1 MSYRSRI
8 ATTLLTTT
16 AIGIALPAAA
26 AATALLLPLAQGTAL
41 ALVAAATL
49 ACAGFLGWAA
59 LAAARALTLA
69 SAGLDALVRGDLERI
84 VPAGATDNEVAQ
96 LLRTAQADLRQ
107 FHADVGHMANAHAA
121 GACDVALDPARWP
134 GTHRDLA
141 ERINSMV
148 AGHIGVNKQAIDCVA
163 EFGRG
168 NFTAPLA
175 AFPGQKA
182 FINEVVEQVRRN
194 LLGLNAEMRRMSDQH
209 EAGEIDAVI
218 DSAQFQGD
226 FRGMADGINR
236 MVAAHIA
243 VKKLALGVVAEF
255 GRGNF
260 DAPLAPL
267 PGKKAFI
274 NDTIEHVRGNF
285 KHLIAEINRMSVE
298 HDKGD
303 IDVQIDTARFEGD
316 FRAMGDGINR
326 MVGAHI
332 TVKKLAMGVVAEFGR
347 GNFDAPLAQ
356 LPGKKAF
363 INDTVELVRG
373 NFKHLIAEINR
384 MSAEHDKGDIDV
396 VIDTAKFEGD
406 FGAMGNGINQMVA
419 AHIAVKKLAMGVVA
433 EFGRGNFDAPLA
445 QLPGKKAFIN
455 DTIEQARGNLR
466 SVADVI
472 KVMGAVADGDLSCK
486 VQGRYEGAFADMQ
499 RYVNVTI
506 DTLTGIV
513 NEVNGNAATLAS
525 ASEQLSA
532 TAQSLS
538 QAASEQAAGVEETS
552 ASLEQMTASIS
563 QNSENAKVTDGMAA
577 KASHEAAESG
587 EAVRKTV
594 AAMKEIARKI
604 SIIDDIAYQTNLLAL
619 NAAIEAARAGEH
631 GKGFAVVAA
640 EVRKLAERSQ
650 VAAHEIGDVAGSSV
664 DLAESAGRLLGEMV
678 PSIRRTSDL
687 VQEISAASEEQ
698 TSGVGQINCAVVQL
712 NQTTQQSAANAEE
725 LAATAEE
732 VSSQAEQLQV
742 LMNFFKTGPASAAPA
757 PTPLPRR
764 APAPPA
770 PAPRLRAF
778 AGAGP
783 AAGVRLDESAFETF

>member
-1 MSYRSRI
+1 MSHRSRI
-8 ATTLLTTT
+8 ATTLLTT
-16 AIGIALPAAA
+16 AALAVALPAAA
-26 AATALLLPLAQGTAL
+26 TATALLLPLAPGAAL
-41 ALVAAATL
+41 ALVAVATL
-49 ACAGFLGWAA
+49 ASAAALGWAVC
-59 LAAARALTLA
+59 AAARALTLA
-69 SAGLDALVRGDLERI
+69 TAGLDALVRGDLDGI
-84 VPAGATDNEVAQ
+84 VPPQLAADDEVSR
-96 LLRTAQADLRQ
+96 LLRTAQTDLRQ
-107 FHADVGHMANAHAA
+107 FHADVGRMSAAHAA
-121 GACDVALDPARWP
+121 GDCDVAMDLARWP

-141 ERINSMV
+141 DNINKMV
-148 AGHIGVNKQAIDCVA
+148 AGHISVNKQAIDCVA

-168 NFTAPLA
+168 NFAAPLA

-182 FINEVVEQVRRN
+182 FINAVVEQVRRN
-194 LLGLNAEMRRMSDQH
+194 LLGLIAEMRRMSEQH

-218 DSAQFQGD
+218 DSAQFHGD
-226 FRGMADGINR
+226 FRGMAEGINR
-236 MVAAHIA
+236 MVAGHIA

-260 DAPLAPL
+260 DAPLP
-267 PGKKAFI
+267 
-274 NDTIEHVRGNF
+274 
-285 KHLIAEINRMSVE
+285 
-298 HDKGD
+298 
-303 IDVQIDTARFEGD
+303 
-316 FRAMGDGINR
+316 
-326 MVGAHI
+326 
-332 TVKKLAMGVVAEFGR
+332 
-347 GNFDAPLAQ
+347 Q

-363 INDTVELVRG
+363 INDTVEQVRG
-373 NFKHLIAEINR
+373 NFKQLIAEINR

-396 VIDTAKFEGD
+396 VIDTARFDGD
-406 FGAMGNGINQMVA
+406 FATMGDGINRMVA

-466 SVADVI
+466 SVGDVI
-472 KVMGAVADGDLSCK
+472 QVMGAIADGDLSRK

-499 RYVNVTI
+499 RYVNATI
-506 DTLTGIV
+506 DKLTGIV
-513 NEVNGNAATLAS
+513 NEVNGNATTLAG
-525 ASEQLSA
+525 ASEELSA

-552 ASLEQMTASIS
+552 ASLEQMTGSIS

-577 KASHEAAESG
+577 KAAREAAESG
-587 EAVRKTV
+587 EAVRATV

-604 SIIDDIAYQTNLLAL
+604 GIIDDIAYQTNLLAL

-650 VAAHEIGDVAGSSV
+650 VAAHEIGEVAGSSV
-664 DLAESAGRLLGEMV
+664 ELAESAGRLLVEMV

-712 NQTTQQSAANAEE
+712 SQTTQQSAANAEE

-732 VSSQAEQLQV
+732 VSSQAEQLQA
-742 LMNFFKTGPASAAPA
+742 LMSFFRTGPVAATA
-757 PTPLPRR
+757 ATPLPRR
-764 APAPPA
+764 TPP
-770 PAPRLRAF
+770 PPVRAPRLRSF
-778 AGAGP
+778 AGP
-783 AAGVRLDESAFETF
+783 AAATATRLDEAAFETF

>member
-1 MSYRSRI
+1 MSHRSRI
-8 ATTLLTTT
+8 ATTLLTT
-16 AIGIALPAAA
+16 AALAVALPAAA
-26 AATALLLPLAQGTAL
+26 TATALLLPLAPGAAL
-41 ALVAAATL
+41 ALVAVATL
-49 ACAGFLGWAA
+49 ASAAALGWAVC
-59 LAAARALTLA
+59 AAARALTLA
-69 SAGLDALVRGDLERI
+69 TAGLDALVRGDLDGI
-84 VPAGATDNEVAQ
+84 VPPQLAADDEVSR
-96 LLRTAQADLRQ
+96 LLRTAQTDLRQ
-107 FHADVGHMANAHAA
+107 FHADVGRMSAAHAA
-121 GACDVALDPARWP
+121 GDCDVAMDLARWP

-141 ERINSMV
+141 DNINKMV
-148 AGHIGVNKQAIDCVA
+148 AGHISVNKQAIDCVA

-168 NFTAPLA
+168 NFAAPLA

-182 FINEVVEQVRRN
+182 FINAVVEQVRRN
-194 LLGLNAEMRRMSDQH
+194 LLGLIAEMRRMSEQH

-218 DSAQFQGD
+218 DSAQFHGD
-226 FRGMADGINR
+226 FRGMAEGINR
-236 MVAAHIA
+236 MVAGHIA

-285 KHLIAEINRMSVE
+285 KQLIAEINRMSAE
-298 HDKGD
+298 HDQGD
-303 IDVQIDTARFEGD
+303 IDVVIDTARLDGD
-316 FRAMGDGINR
+316 FRTMGDGINR
-326 MVGAHI
+326 MVAAHI
-332 TVKKLAMGVVAEFGR
+332 AVKKLALGVVAEFGR
-347 GNFDAPLAQ
+347 GNFDAPLPQ

-363 INDTVELVRG
+363 INDTVEQVRG
-373 NFKHLIAEINR
+373 NFKQLIAEINR

-396 VIDTAKFEGD
+396 VIDTARFDGD
-406 FGAMGNGINQMVA
+406 FATMGDGINRMVA

-466 SVADVI
+466 SVGDVI
-472 KVMGAVADGDLSCK
+472 QVMGAIADGDLSRK

-499 RYVNVTI
+499 RYVNATI
-506 DTLTGIV
+506 DKLTGIV
-513 NEVNGNAATLAS
+513 NEVNGNATTLAG
-525 ASEQLSA
+525 ASEELSA

-552 ASLEQMTASIS
+552 ASLEQMTGSIS

-577 KASHEAAESG
+577 KAAREAAESG
-587 EAVRKTV
+587 EAVRATV

-604 SIIDDIAYQTNLLAL
+604 GIIDDIAYQTNLLAL

-650 VAAHEIGDVAGSSV
+650 VAAHEIGEVAGSSV
-664 DLAESAGRLLGEMV
+664 ELAESAGRLLVEMV

-712 NQTTQQSAANAEE
+712 SQTTQQSAANAEE

-732 VSSQAEQLQV
+732 VSSQAEQLQA
-742 LMNFFKTGPASAAPA
+742 LMSFFRTGPVAATA
-757 PTPLPRR
+757 ATPLPRR
-764 APAPPA
+764 TPP
-770 PAPRLRAF
+770 PPVRAPRLRSF
-778 AGAGP
+778 AGP
-783 AAGVRLDESAFETF
+783 AAATATRLDEAAFETF

>member
-1 MSYRSRI
+1 MSHRSRI

-16 AIGIALPAAA
+16 AIAVALPAAA

-49 ACAGFLGWAA
+49 ACAGVLGWAA
-59 LAAARALTLA
+59 LAAARTLNVA
-69 SAGLDALVRGDLERI
+69 TAGLDALVRGDLERI
-84 VPAGATDNEVAQ
+84 VPAAGTTENEVTQ

-107 FHADVGHMANAHAA
+107 FHADVVHMASAHAA
-121 GACDVALDPARWP
+121 GECEMALDLARWP

-141 ERINSMV
+141 DNINKMV

-168 NFTAPLA
+168 NFAAPLA
-175 AFPGQKA
+175 AFPGKKA
-182 FINEVVEQVRRN
+182 FINDTIEQVRRN
-194 LLGLNAEMRRMSDQH
+194 LTGLNAEMRRMSDQH

-236 MVAAHIA
+236 MVGGHIA
-243 VKKLALGVVAEF
+243 
-255 GRGNF
+255 
-260 DAPLAPL
+260 
-267 PGKKAFI
+267 
-274 NDTIEHVRGNF
+274 
-285 KHLIAEINRMSVE
+285 
-298 HDKGD
+298 
-303 IDVQIDTARFEGD
+303 
-316 FRAMGDGINR
+316 
-326 MVGAHI
+326 
-332 TVKKLAMGVVAEFGR
+332 VKKLAMGVVAEFGR

-363 INDTVELVRG
+363 INDTIERVRG
-373 NFKHLIAEINR
+373 NFKQLIAEINR
-384 MSAEHDKGDIDV
+384 MSAEHDRGDIDV
-396 VIDTAKFEGD
+396 IIDTAKLEGD
-406 FGAMGNGINQMVA
+406 FRAMGNGINQMVA

-499 RYVNVTI
+499 RYVNATI
-506 DTLTGIV
+506 DKLTGIV

-563 QNSENAKVTDGMAA
+563 QNSDNAKVTDGMAA
-577 KASHEAAESG
+577 KASREAAESG
-587 EAVRKTV
+587 EAVRATV

-664 DLAESAGRLLGEMV
+664 DLAESAGRLLDGMV

-732 VSSQAEQLQV
+732 VSSQAEQLQM
-742 LMNFFKTGPASAAPA
+742 LMNFFKTNPSAAASA

-764 APAPPA
+764 APAPA
-770 PAPRLRAF
+770 ARAPRLRAF
-778 AGAGP
+778 AGSVP
-783 AAGVRLDESAFETF
+783 AAARLDETAFETF

>member
-16 AIGIALPAAA
+16 AIAVALPAAA
-26 AATALLLPLAQGTAL
+26 AATALLLPLTQGAAL

-49 ACAGFLGWAA
+49 ACAGGLGWAA
-59 LAAARALTLA
+59 LAAARTLNLA
-69 SAGLDALVRGDLERI
+69 TAGLDALVRGDLERI
-84 VPAGATDNEVAQ
+84 VPAAGAADNEVTQ

-107 FHADVGHMANAHAA
+107 FHADVGHMASAHAA
-121 GACDVALDPARWP
+121 GECEVAMDPARWP

-141 ERINSMV
+141 QSINAMV

-168 NFTAPLA
+168 NFAATLA
-175 AFPGQKA
+175 AFPGKKA
-182 FINEVVEQVRRN
+182 FINDTIEQVRRN
-194 LLGLNAEMRRMSDQH
+194 LTGLIAEMRRMSEQH

-236 MVAAHIA
+236 MVGGHIAVKKLALGVVAEFGRGNFDAPLAQLPGKKAFINDTIEHVRGNFKQLIAEINRMSAEHDKGEIDVVIDTARCEGDFATMGDGINQMVAAHIA

-260 DAPLAPL
+260 DAPLAQL

-285 KHLIAEINRMSVE
+285 KHLIAEINRMS
-298 HDKGD
+298 
-303 IDVQIDTARFEGD
+303 
-316 FRAMGDGINR
+316 
-326 MVGAHI
+326 
-332 TVKKLAMGVVAEFGR
+332 
-347 GNFDAPLAQ
+347 
-356 LPGKKAF
+356 
-363 INDTVELVRG
+363 
-373 NFKHLIAEINR
+373 
-384 MSAEHDKGDIDV
+384 AEHDKGEIDAA
-396 VIDTAKFEGD
+396 IDTAKFEGD

-466 SVADVI
+466 SVGDVI

-499 RYVNVTI
+499 RYVNATI
-506 DTLTGIV
+506 DKLTGIV
-513 NEVNGNAATLAS
+513 NEVNSNAVTLAS
-525 ASEQLSA
+525 ASEELSA

-563 QNSENAKVTDGMAA
+563 QNAENAKVTDGMAA
-577 KASHEAAESG
+577 KAAREAAESG
-587 EAVRKTV
+587 EAVRATV
-594 AAMKEIARKI
+594 NAMKEIARKI

-664 DLAESAGRLLGEMV
+664 ELAESAGRLLDGMV

-698 TSGVGQINCAVVQL
+698 TSGVGQINTAVVQL

-742 LMNFFKTGPASAAPA
+742 LMNFFRTGPANAASA

-764 APAPPA
+764 APAPPVR
-770 PAPRLRAF
+770 APRLRAF
-778 AGAGP
+778 AGIAP
-783 AAGVRLDESAFETF
+783 AAARLDETAFETF

>member
-1 MSYRSRI
+1 MPYRSRI

-16 AIGIALPAAA
+16 AIAIALPAAA
-26 AATALLLPLAQGTAL
+26 AATALLLPLAQGPAL
-41 ALVAAATL
+41 GLVAAATL
-49 ACAGFLGWAA
+49 ACAGVLGWAA
-59 LAAARALTLA
+59 LAAARTLTLA
-69 SAGLDALVRGDLERI
+69 SAGLDALVRGELEQI
-84 VPAGATDNEVAQ
+84 VPATGAPDNAVTQ

-107 FHADVGHMANAHAA
+107 FHADVGHMASAHAA
-121 GACDVALDPARWP
+121 GACEVALDPARWP

-168 NFTAPLA
+168 NFAAPLA

-194 LLGLNAEMRRMSDQH
+194 LIGLNAEMQRMSDQH

-236 MVAAHIA
+236 MVGGHIA

-274 NDTIEHVRGNF
+274 NDTVEHVRGNF
-285 KHLIAEINRMSVE
+285 KQLIAEINRMSAE
-298 HDKGD
+298 HDRGD
-303 IDVQIDTARFEGD
+303 IDVVIDSARFEGD

-326 MVGAHI
+326 MVAAHI
-332 TVKKLAMGVVAEFGR
+332 AVKKLALGVVGEFGR

-363 INDTVELVRG
+363 INDTIEHVRG

-419 AHIAVKKLAMGVVA
+419 AHIAVKKLAMGVVT
-433 EFGRGNFDAPLA
+433 EFGRGNFDAP
-445 QLPGKKAFIN
+445 LPGKKAFIN

-486 VQGRYEGAFADMQ
+486 VQGRYEGTFADMQ
-499 RYVNVTI
+499 RYVNATI

-538 QAASEQAAGVEETS
+538 QAASEQTAGVEETS

-577 KASHEAAESG
+577 KASREAAESG

-664 DLAESAGRLLGEMV
+664 DLAESAGHLLDGMV

-742 LMNFFKTGPASAAPA
+742 LMNFFRTGPASAAPA

-770 PAPRLRAF
+770 RAPRLRAL
-778 AGAGP
+778 AGAAPAP
-783 AAGVRLDESAFETF
+783 AARLDETAFETF

>member
-1 MSYRSRI
+1 M
-8 ATTLLTTT
+8 
-16 AIGIALPAAA
+16 
-26 AATALLLPLAQGTAL
+26 
-41 ALVAAATL
+41 
-49 ACAGFLGWAA
+49 
-59 LAAARALTLA
+59 A
-69 SAGLDALVRGDLERI
+69 S
-84 VPAGATDNEVAQ
+84 
-96 LLRTAQADLRQ
+96 
-107 FHADVGHMANAHAA
+107 AHAA
-121 GACDVALDPARWP
+121 GECEMALDLARWP

-141 ERINSMV
+141 DNINKMV

-168 NFTAPLA
+168 NFAAPLA
-175 AFPGQKA
+175 AFPGKKA
-182 FINEVVEQVRRN
+182 FINDTIEQVRRN
-194 LLGLNAEMRRMSDQH
+194 LTGLNAEMRRMSDQH

-236 MVAAHIA
+236 MVGGHIA
-243 VKKLALGVVAEF
+243 
-255 GRGNF
+255 
-260 DAPLAPL
+260 
-267 PGKKAFI
+267 
-274 NDTIEHVRGNF
+274 
-285 KHLIAEINRMSVE
+285 
-298 HDKGD
+298 
-303 IDVQIDTARFEGD
+303 
-316 FRAMGDGINR
+316 
-326 MVGAHI
+326 
-332 TVKKLAMGVVAEFGR
+332 VKKLAMGVVAEFGR

-363 INDTVELVRG
+363 INDTIERVRG
-373 NFKHLIAEINR
+373 NFKQLIAEINR
-384 MSAEHDKGDIDV
+384 MSAEHDRGDIDV
-396 VIDTAKFEGD
+396 IIDTAKLEGD
-406 FGAMGNGINQMVA
+406 FRAMGNGINQMVA

-499 RYVNVTI
+499 RYVNATI
-506 DTLTGIV
+506 DKLTGIV

-563 QNSENAKVTDGMAA
+563 QNSDNAKVTDGMAA
-577 KASHEAAESG
+577 KASREAAESG
-587 EAVRKTV
+587 EAVRATV

-664 DLAESAGRLLGEMV
+664 DLAESAGRLLDGMV

-732 VSSQAEQLQV
+732 VSSQAEQLQM
-742 LMNFFKTGPASAAPA
+742 LMNFFKTNPSAAASA

-764 APAPPA
+764 APAPA
-770 PAPRLRAF
+770 ARAPRLRAF
-778 AGAGP
+778 AGSVP
-783 AAGVRLDESAFETF
+783 AAARLDETAFETF

>member
-1 MSYRSRI
+1 
-8 ATTLLTTT
+8 
-16 AIGIALPAAA
+16 
-26 AATALLLPLAQGTAL
+26 
-41 ALVAAATL
+41 
-49 ACAGFLGWAA
+49 
-59 LAAARALTLA
+59 
-69 SAGLDALVRGDLERI
+69 
-84 VPAGATDNEVAQ
+84 
-96 LLRTAQADLRQ
+96 
-107 FHADVGHMANAHAA
+107 
-121 GACDVALDPARWP
+121 
-134 GTHRDLA
+134 
-141 ERINSMV
+141 
-148 AGHIGVNKQAIDCVA
+148 
-163 EFGRG
+163 
-168 NFTAPLA
+168 
-175 AFPGQKA
+175 
-182 FINEVVEQVRRN
+182 
-194 LLGLNAEMRRMSDQH
+194 
-209 EAGEIDAVI
+209 
-218 DSAQFQGD
+218 
-226 FRGMADGINR
+226 
-236 MVAAHIA
+236 
-243 VKKLALGVVAEF
+243 

-274 NDTIEHVRGNF
+274 NDTVEHVRGNF
-285 KHLIAEINRMSVE
+285 KQLIAEINRMSAE
-298 HDKGD
+298 HDRGD
-303 IDVQIDTARFEGD
+303 IDVVIDSARFEGD

-326 MVGAHI
+326 MVAAHI
-332 TVKKLAMGVVAEFGR
+332 AVKKLALGVVGEFGR

-363 INDTVELVRG
+363 INDTIEHVRG

-419 AHIAVKKLAMGVVA
+419 AHIAVKKLAMGVVT
-433 EFGRGNFDAPLA
+433 EFGRGNFDAP
-445 QLPGKKAFIN
+445 LPGKKAFIN

-486 VQGRYEGAFADMQ
+486 VQGRYEGTFADMQ
-499 RYVNVTI
+499 RYVNATI

-538 QAASEQAAGVEETS
+538 QAASEQTAGVEETS

-577 KASHEAAESG
+577 KASREAAESG

-640 EVRKLAERSQ
+640 EVR
-650 VAAHEIGDVAGSSV
+650 
-664 DLAESAGRLLGEMV
+664 
-678 PSIRRTSDL
+678 
-687 VQEISAASEEQ
+687 
-698 TSGVGQINCAVVQL
+698 
-712 NQTTQQSAANAEE
+712 
-725 LAATAEE
+725 
-732 VSSQAEQLQV
+732 
-742 LMNFFKTGPASAAPA
+742 
-757 PTPLPRR
+757 
-764 APAPPA
+764 
-770 PAPRLRAF
+770 
-778 AGAGP
+778 
-783 AAGVRLDESAFETF
+783 

>member
-1 MSYRSRI
+1 MSHRSRI

-16 AIGIALPAAA
+16 AIAVALPAAA

-49 ACAGFLGWAA
+49 ACAGVAGWAA
-59 LAAARALTLA
+59 LAAARTLNVA
-69 SAGLDALVRGDLERI
+69 TAGLDALVRGDLERI
-84 VPAGATDNEVAQ
+84 VPAAGATENEVTQ
-96 LLRTAQADLRQ
+96 LLRTAQTDLRQ
-107 FHADVGHMANAHAA
+107 FHTDVVHMACAHAA
-121 GACDVALDPARWP
+121 GECEVALDLARWP

-141 ERINSMV
+141 DNINKMV

-168 NFTAPLA
+168 NFAAPLA
-175 AFPGQKA
+175 AFPGKKA
-182 FINEVVEQVRRN
+182 FINDTIEQVRRN
-194 LLGLNAEMRRMSDQH
+194 LTGLNAEMRRMSDQH
-209 EAGEIDAVI
+209 EAGEIDAII

-236 MVAAHIA
+236 MVGGHIA
-243 VKKLALGVVAEF
+243 
-255 GRGNF
+255 
-260 DAPLAPL
+260 
-267 PGKKAFI
+267 
-274 NDTIEHVRGNF
+274 
-285 KHLIAEINRMSVE
+285 
-298 HDKGD
+298 
-303 IDVQIDTARFEGD
+303 
-316 FRAMGDGINR
+316 
-326 MVGAHI
+326 
-332 TVKKLAMGVVAEFGR
+332 VKKLAMGVVAEFGR

-363 INDTVELVRG
+363 INDTVEHVRG

-499 RYVNVTI
+499 RYVNATI
-506 DTLTGIV
+506 DKLTGIV

-577 KASHEAAESG
+577 KASREAAESG
-587 EAVRKTV
+587 EAVRATV

-664 DLAESAGRLLGEMV
+664 DLAESAGRLLDGMV

-732 VSSQAEQLQV
+732 VSSQAEQLQM
-742 LMNFFKTGPASAAPA
+742 LMNFFKTNPSAAASA

-764 APAPPA
+764 APAPA
-770 PAPRLRAF
+770 ARAPRLRAF
-778 AGAGP
+778 AGSVP
-783 AAGVRLDESAFETF
+783 AAARLDETAFETF

>member
-260 DAPLAPL
+260 DAPLAQL

-274 NDTIEHVRGNF
+274 NDTIEY
-285 KHLIAEINRMSVE
+285 
-298 HDKGD
+298 
-303 IDVQIDTARFEGD
+303 
-316 FRAMGDGINR
+316 
-326 MVGAHI
+326 
-332 TVKKLAMGVVAEFGR
+332 
-347 GNFDAPLAQ
+347 
-356 LPGKKAF
+356 
-363 INDTVELVRG
+363 VRG

-396 VIDTAKFEGD
+396 QIDTARFEGD

-445 QLPGKKAFIN
+445 PLPGKKAFIN

-486 VQGRYEGAFADMQ
+486 VMGRYEGAFADMQ

-577 KASHEAAESG
+577 KASREAAESG

-604 SIIDDIAYQTNLLAL
+604 GIIDDIAYQTNLLAL

-664 DLAESAGRLLGEMV
+664 DLAESAGHLLDGMV

-742 LMNFFKTGPASAAPA
+742 LMNFFRTGPASAAPA
-757 PTPLPRR
+757 PAPLPRR

-770 PAPRLRAF
+770 RAPRLRAF
-778 AGAGP
+778 AGAAP
-783 AAGVRLDESAFETF
+783 AAAARLDESAFETF

>member
-175 AFPGQKA
+175 AFLGQKA

-226 FRGMADGINR
+226 FRGMADGLNR
-236 MVAAHIA
+236 MVGAHIA

-332 TVKKLAMGVVAEFGR
+332 
-347 GNFDAPLAQ
+347 
-356 LPGKKAF
+356 
-363 INDTVELVRG
+363 
-373 NFKHLIAEINR
+373 
-384 MSAEHDKGDIDV
+384 
-396 VIDTAKFEGD
+396 
-406 FGAMGNGINQMVA
+406 
-419 AHIAVKKLAMGVVA
+419 AVKKLAMGVVA

-445 QLPGKKAFIN
+445 PLPGKKAFIN

-486 VQGRYEGAFADMQ
+486 VMGRYEGAFADMQ

-577 KASHEAAESG
+577 KASREAAESG

-604 SIIDDIAYQTNLLAL
+604 GIIDDIAYQTNLLAL

-664 DLAESAGRLLGEMV
+664 DLAESAGHLLDGMV

-742 LMNFFKTGPASAAPA
+742 LMNFFRTGPASAAPA

-770 PAPRLRAF
+770 RAPRLRAF
-778 AGAGP
+778 AGAAP
-783 AAGVRLDESAFETF
+783 AAAARLDESAFETF